1 MSHDLLVQMA
11 YSPSKDQGFRFRFQ
25 VSGRTPD
32 ATSGCL
38 TCNVRQFTHEI
49 IIFLSVKIVFCFHLL
64 TKERLDPYFIHLV
77 M

>member
-11 YSPSKDQGFRFRFQ
+11 YSPSKDQGFR
-25 VSGRTPD
+25 SGRTPD

-49 IIFLSVKIVFCFHLL
+49 IIFLSVKIVFFSI
-64 TKERLDPYFIHLV
+64 Y
-77 M
+77 